1 MTQPKR
7 PISRSSTPIEFAPL
21 VLDLEPEI
29 KEEPK
34 KKDNK
39 TKIVIFA
46 VAIVIILGS
55 LWYMGLRK
63 NSLEINAKIIEKTP
77 TLTPGII
84 GAPEEKKRI
93 MTFGINKAKL
103 VLENNDGQDII
114 KLIIQEKSD
123 AGITLVKEWSIN
135 GQLTGSGDTVKGFKR
150 GDKVAVK
157 ILPFD
162 GEKYGNAKILS
173 MDIQNTI
180 PRVIEDKVATFDGK
194 QMTYHVKA
202 KDEDGDSLTFSLAD
216 APQGML
222 INEKSGLITWS
233 NIPENQQEVHA
244 KVKIVDGHGGEI
256 LYPIT
261 VNLPKP
267 VKENMAAQK

>member
-1 MTQPKR
+1 MTQPRR

-21 VLDLEPEI
+21 VLDLEPEV

-39 TKIVIFA
+39 TKIIIIA
-46 VAIVIILGS
+46 VAIAAIIGS
-55 LWYMGLRK
+55 LSYIGLRK
-63 NSLEINAKIIEKTP
+63 NSSEIYSKIIDKTQ
-77 TLTPGII
+77 TLTPGIT

-93 MTFGINKAKL
+93 LTYGINKAKL
-103 VLENNDGQDII
+103 VLDNNDGQDII

-123 AGITLVKEWSIN
+123 DGITLVKEWSIN

-173 MDIQNTI
+173 IDIQNTL

-194 QMTYHVKA
+194 QMTYQVKA
-202 KDEDGDSLTFSLAD
+202 TDSDGDILTYSLVE

-222 INEKSGLITWS
+222 INEKSGIMIWT
-233 NIPENQQEVHA
+233 NIPDNQREVNA
-244 KVKIVDGHGGEI
+244 KIKIVDGHGGEI

-261 VNLPKP
+261 INIPKSA
-267 VKENMAAQK
+267 KEEMTAQK